1 MLALGGGNGSV
12 GFASITDRSVQSGH
26 LDAVLDETNRRNT
39 ISVRNL
45 REDTSEE
52 LDHRDRVIEMSL
64 GHGHLVVSTT
74 SQCYVYNTSSWTN
87 PHVEDLKEPPTLILQ
102 CPYHFALVDSQGINL
117 YSYEGRAMST
127 VRYTGLR
134 VEFLNART
142 LSICRDAVALVDP
155 VNPRLVRFFDAL
167 SGRQLG
173 APLEHRL
180 EVIACALNQH
190 GAGADRK
197 LAVLDRNRDLYLTP
211 IHKPDFQKLGAM
223 VDTFMWNDGCDM
235 LCALADSQLLTWLY
249 PSTVFIDK
257 DLLPLTVLSQS
268 AQEAGKYA
276 ELLSFSGA
284 HVTLRRADGSQLAM
298 YVSPYPVVLYKMHDK
313 GHWDKAIRLC
323 RYIKSPELW
332 ATVAAMS
339 MHVRELNT
347 VEIALAAID
356 QVDKVHFINHINKLP
371 DEVLK
376 SAELALLCR
385 KPEEAVQI
393 LLSNK
398 RVYRAIKLYIR
409 LHRWENALEL
419 AIQQKSHVD
428 TVLAYRQQHLQE
440 MRHEE
445 SNHKFKATA
454 EHLGP
459 IDWPTI
465 KQKIEAEKAKE
476 RQDAGL
482 D

>member
-1 MLALGGGNGSV
+1 
-12 GFASITDRSVQSGH
+12 
-26 LDAVLDETNRRNT
+26 
-39 ISVRNL
+39 
-45 REDTSEE
+45 
-52 LDHRDRVIEMSL
+52 
-64 GHGHLVVSTT
+64 
-74 SQCYVYNTSSWTN
+74 
-87 PHVEDLKEPPTLILQ
+87 
-102 CPYHFALVDSQGINL
+102 
-117 YSYEGRAMST
+117 
-127 VRYTGLR
+127 
-134 VEFLNART
+134 
-142 LSICRDAVALVDP
+142 
-155 VNPRLVRFFDAL
+155 LVRFFDAI

-190 GAGADRK
+190 GPGADRK

-268 AQEAGKYA
+268 ALEAGKYA